1 MICLVSDFSYD
12 EISGGAEYVDRYFL
26 NNIEHIEFIRCRDF
40 TKEQYLINNQYII
53 SNFAHLAGDVKK
65 KLIENS
71 NYVIVEHDYKF
82 VKERN
87 PIKYPNF
94 KVPFEK
100 RVNALFYNA
109 AKAVF
114 AQSDY
119 HADILKKNLPFANI
133 ISFQGTFYEEQ
144 HLELLKKIK
153 QDRVVKTKKYAVLES
168 KLRSKGMPEAEKFC
182 RKNKIDYDTIP
193 RMNYEEFLK
202 KISEY
207 EGLVFFPQ
215 SPETFCKLIYEA
227 KVLGLKI
234 KTNKNSGIIHEKWI
248 GNKNINLIDYMRN
261 KQRENLA
268 LVVNKLNN
276 ESDKEP
282 VLTEVISLYKS
293 EKFLKPFLENLTNQ
307 SLFKHTQYIIVNCNS
322 PDYDKEKKIIE
333 LFSKKHRNIK
343 VVNLEEDPGVYGA
356 WNAGIRLADTE
367 FVCNSNTDDLRF
379 TNSTEEMVH
388 SLQNSESVLVY
399 GDSRVMT
406 EYGIVSHQRSE
417 HSLKDYSKENMIKCL
432 PGAIPVWKRSVH
444 LKYGYF
450 DDKYSSAADWEF
462 WLRIVNGGE
471 SFLKLKKDVGAYY
484 FNPNGISTNK
494 KHAKTR
500 FTEEKEIFFK
510 YEKVFGDNYKAYKGY
525 FSQ

>member
-26 NNIEHIEFIRCRDF
+26 NNIEHLEFIRCHDF

-53 SNFAHLAGDVKK
+53 SNFAHLSDDVKK
-65 KLIENS
+65 KLIENN

-100 RVNALFYNA
+100 RINALFYNA

-144 HLELLKKIK
+144 HLELLEKIS
-153 QDRVVKTKKYAVLES
+153 QQRVVKTNKYAVLES
-168 KLRSKGMPEAEKFC
+168 KYGSKGRYETEKFC
-182 RKNKIDYDTIP
+182 QQNNIEFEVIP
-193 RMNYEEFLK
+193 RMDYESFLIK
-202 KISEY
+202 LSEY
-207 EGLVFFPQ
+207 EGLVFLPQ

-248 GNKNINLIDYMRN
+248 RNKNLNLTDYIRN
-261 KQRENLA
+261 KQKENLA
-268 LVVNKLNN
+268 LVIKKLND
-276 ESDKEP
+276 ESEKEY
-282 VLTEVISLYKS
+282 VLTEVVSLYKS

-322 PDYDKEKKIIE
+322 PDYDKEEKIIKS
-333 LFSKKHRNIK
+333 FSKKHKNIR
-343 VVNLEEDPGVYGA
+343 VINLEEDPGVYGA
-356 WNAGIRLADTE
+356 WNIGIKEADTE
-367 FVCNSNTDDLRF
+367 YVCNSNTDDLRF
-379 TNSTEEMVH
+379 PNSTEEMVCV
-388 SLQNSESVLVY
+388 LNDSESALVY

-406 EYGIVSHQRSE
+406 EYGIVTHQRSE
-417 HSLKDYSKENMIKCL
+417 HSLKDYSRENMIKCL
-432 PGAIPVWKRSVH
+432 PGAIPVWKKSVH

-462 WLRIVNGGE
+462 WLRIVSGGE

-484 FNPNGISTNK
+484 FNPNGISTNE
-494 KHAKTR
+494 KHAKAR
-500 FTEEKEIFFK
+500 FAEEKEIFFK
-510 YEKVFGDNYKAYKGY
+510 YKEVFGENYKAYEGY